1 MSFVKRTNVY
11 LDEEQLRAL
20 KHIAVEEGLS
30 FTELV
35 RRTLSAFVVAYR
47 REGLPAWE
55 ERLDH
60 LVAQVRE
67 RTEPF
72 PAKETEEEIT
82 AASAEVRSSRKHASR
97 RR

>member
-1 MSFVKRTNVY
+1 MKRTNVY
-11 LDEEQLRAL
+11 LDEEELRAL

-35 RRTLSAFVVAYR
+35 RRALAIFTEAYHKK
-47 REGLPAWE
+47 GLPPWE
-55 ERLDH
+55 ERMDS

-67 RTEPF
+67 RAGSFTAP
-72 PAKETEEEIT
+72 ETERDVT
-82 AASAEVRSSRKHASR
+82 AASAEVRSARKHASR